1 VKMWSVVVAGPN
13 KKKRKTGSGWSWR
26 LAGIALCAFF
36 ALGVITGLS
45 QSGRVLAHRIEA
57 LLEHLPHSSR
67 SALIPAA
74 YHTYSFK
81 EPATGRFGQL
91 PVRLTVRA
99 PAEAIALVEY
109 PDGFFQIDS
118 KGGLRGPVS
127 PADTPDLPVLSGSGV
142 ENASAWQL
150 VEYAGQLV
158 RAEAALS
165 VIISEMRL
173 MSSGEMRLYLDR
185 PHLVLAFT
193 PGQFSLQLARAAK
206 VLEVWRGRRQLI
218 GMIDLTIPGEA
229 IVRPQA
235 ETIER
240 LDRAKAIG
248 DVSPARLNALFRGR
262 EIIPEAA
269 VDH

>member
-1 VKMWSVVVAGPN
+1 MWSVAVAGPKR
-13 KKKRKTGSGWSWR
+13 KKSKTGSGWSWR

-45 QSGRVLAHRIEA
+45 QSGRLLARRIEA
-57 LLEHLPHSSR
+57 LLEHSPHSSH

-74 YHTYSFK
+74 YHAFFFK
-81 EPATGRFGQL
+81 EAAAARFRRLPASL
-91 PVRLTVRA
+91 SARA
-99 PAEAIALVEY
+99 RTAAVALVEY
-109 PDGFFQIDS
+109 PDGFFQIDG

-127 PADTPDLPVLSGSGV
+127 PVDTPDLPVLSGDGV
-142 ENASAWQL
+142 ESASASQL
-150 VEYAGQLV
+150 VEDAGQLV

-173 MSSGEMRLYLDR
+173 TSTGEMRLYLDR
-185 PHLVLAFT
+185 PQMEIVFA
-193 PGQFSLQLARAAK
+193 PGQFPMQLARAAR

-235 ETIER
+235 QRIER
-240 LDRAKAIG
+240 FDRAKAAA
-248 DVSPARLNALFRGR
+248 DARPAGLNARVQSR
-262 EIIPEAA
+262 EIISEA
-269 VDH
+269 VVTP